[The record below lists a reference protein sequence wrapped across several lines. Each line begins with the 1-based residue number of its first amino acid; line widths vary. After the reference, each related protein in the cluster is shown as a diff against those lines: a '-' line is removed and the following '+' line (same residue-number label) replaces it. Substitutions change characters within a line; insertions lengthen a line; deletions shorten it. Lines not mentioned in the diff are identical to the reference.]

1 MDREAPFAVRF
12 LVTGTLQSWTNVAM
26 PIPMDH
32 TDVHDRA
39 GFARYVVKL
48 LAELDDPELAQKWE
62 NTDLRSFLEMM
73 EAWASDS
80 EKPVNSNPWRHAAD
94 VVRAGLIY
102 E

>member
-1 MDREAPFAVRF
+1 MFS
-12 LVTGTLQSWTNVAM
+12 T
-26 PIPMDH
+26 MDH

-39 GFARYVVKL
+39 GFGRYIVRL
-48 LAELDDPELAQKWE
+48 LADLDDPALSQRWE

-73 EAWASDS
+73 EAWAADS
-80 EKPVNSNPWRHAAD
+80 ERPANPNPWRHAAD